1 MGEEEIMV
9 VWSCTGESGKCDT
22 AISKVSVTEGEW
34 LTCGISSNV
43 ESGEIEFCIGK
54 FCKLEWV
61 Y

>member
-43 ESGEIEFCIGK
+43 
-54 FCKLEWV
+54 
-61 Y
+61 